1 MYLPDQY
8 LEGPHWMVHEKYYLI
23 KGVVRVRN
31 TMEQRR
37 EKLINKLIAFGIFKK
52 EDRQLFELT
61 LSELEYTYRRIKS
74 QYHPHGEFGSIQWT

>member
-1 MYLPDQY
+1 MKNID
-8 LEGPHWMVHEKYYLI
+8 LI